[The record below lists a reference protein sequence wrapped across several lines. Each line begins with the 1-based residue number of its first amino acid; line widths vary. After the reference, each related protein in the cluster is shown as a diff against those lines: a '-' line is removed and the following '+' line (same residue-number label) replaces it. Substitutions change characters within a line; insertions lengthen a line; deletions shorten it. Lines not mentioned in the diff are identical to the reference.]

1 MAAAI
6 VDLPLFYEEPF
17 WHDVRVSD
25 IQLTVKAHGPL
36 VIKSIWKLDLILWR
50 KCFDFANVIRIRAN
64 KI

>member
-36 VIKSIWKLDLILWR
+36 VIKSI
-50 KCFDFANVIRIRAN
+50 
-64 KI
+64 